1 MAAAG
6 AGGEILLI
14 GTGSQ
19 GLKTVTSVLKQMGAA
34 VFEEEELI
42 YLKAAGRL
50 SAASIKT
57 GPYPGFPTD
66 LQSVMMAVMSRAR
79 GISTIEEKIFESR
92 FKTANEL
99 QKLGAEIVIEEDI
112 AKIQGRPLLKGCEVN
127 AWDLRGGAALVAAG
141 LMAEGTT
148 IIQSCE
154 YIMRGY
160 EDICRDL
167 SGMGACIRYME

>member
-1 MAAAG
+1 MSFRSWAQKLSSRK
-6 AGGEILLI
+6 I
-14 GTGSQ
+14 SQ
-19 GLKTVTSVLKQMGAA
+19 K
-34 VFEEEELI
+34 
-42 YLKAAGRL
+42 
-50 SAASIKT
+50 
-57 GPYPGFPTD
+57 
-66 LQSVMMAVMSRAR
+66 SRA
-79 GISTIEEKIFESR
+79 
-92 FKTANEL
+92 
-99 QKLGAEIVIEEDI
+99 V
-112 AKIQGRPLLKGCEVN
+112 PLLKGCEVN